1 MPWGAVAGAAI
12 GLVGSSMQASAT
24 SDAAD
29 SQAASTAAGL
39 AEQHRQADRA
49 YADQAQYRETGGR
62 ALSSLEGD
70 INKPTTAADVMQ
82 DPGYQF
88 GMQQGQLGLD
98 RKAAASGGRVSGAA
112 FKSASEYAT
121 NYAATG
127 YNAAYQRKQD
137 RLNRL
142 AALAGIGQTATN
154 ASAQSGSNSANAITG
169 LLSSQGDATA
179 ASQLARGNIWGGAL
193 NQIGA
198 AGQRYFQNQPQGGG
212 AYLGTGNYSSSP
224 INTDTGMSFH
234 PSDNYG

>member
-12 GLVGSSMQASAT
+12 GLVGSSMQASAA

-39 AEQHRQADRA
+39 AEQRRQADRA

-112 FKSASEYAT
+112 LKSASEYAT